1 MPAAPTP
8 RQPDQRLADWFRNR
22 MGRSLLAQAQRD
34 CAPELTR
41 VFGNTG
47 LYLRPIAD
55 VPPELSG
62 NMLTR
67 VLSLHRDSGR
77 FSGQFECRD
86 DELPISS
93 GSLALVYAQFVLE
106 SSDKPRLLLEEMARC
121 LRPEGMVLLLCLN
134 PWSPSRARWC
144 WKGALPMASANLER
158 LAADAGFEVV
168 RHKPL
173 GPIWLQASH
182 RVEFDAAHRRWF
194 GWLRAARL
202 TVLRR
207 RESTLTPLRKTANL
221 VKLRPG
227 ANTGLVPP

>member
-1 MPAAPTP
+1 
-8 RQPDQRLADWFRNR
+8 
-22 MGRSLLAQAQRD
+22 MGRSLVAQAQRD

-47 LYLRPIAD
+47 LYLRPTAD

-67 VLSLHRDSGR
+67 VLSLHRDNGR
-77 FSGQFECRD
+77 FSGQFDCHD

-93 GSLALVYAQFVLE
+93 GSLALVYSLFVLE
-106 SSDKPRLLLEEMARC
+106 SSDNPGPLIEEMARC
-121 LRPEGMVLLLCLN
+121 LRPEGMALVLCLN

-144 WKGALPMASANLER
+144 WKGAQPMASANLER
-158 LAADAGFEVV
+158 LAAEAGFDVV

-182 RVEFDAAHRRWF
+182 RLEFEAPHSAWF

-207 RESTLTPLRKTANL
+207 RESTLTPLRKTANV